1 MKKIALFCIA
11 ILCSGATMAT
21 SNFSSQNGT
30 LVIPDVNVDG
40 LTVYDSVTLQLN
52 FANGTFSVLNA
63 QPKPSTIF
71 DTPQEPQYTAE
82 GYTIGSLGCATSGV
96 NEITCYLQV
105 VNNQADR
112 KLRVWNRGFSPTSGF
127 FLFDDL
133 NNTYKA
139 ALVTVGNQTTDGAY
153 IETTLIQGIP
163 VRISIVFKN
172 ISPSAHSI
180 SAFKPLFYD
189 LTSRREFE
197 GNFKEIEF

>member
-71 DTPQEPQYTAE
+71 NTPQEPQYTAE

-112 KLRVWNRGFSPTSGF
+112 KLRVFNHTQSSGDS
-127 FLFDDL
+127 LIFDDL

-139 ALVTVGNQTTDGAY
+139 ALVTVGNQTTDG
-153 IETTLIQGIP
+153 IWVETTLIQGIP
-163 VRISIVFKN
+163 VKISIVFKN

-197 GNFKEIEF
+197 ATFKDIDF